1 MPATSYTAREA
12 FDMLRDYMA
21 DPDYRVYY
29 ADALDRHDDQDFA
42 VLFSVADGAIC
53 SVVPLDYC
61 QPEYDAFWRLVRW
74 NNHRLDLGKY

>member
-12 FDMLRDYMA
+12 FDLLRDYMQ

-42 VLFSVADGAIC
+42 VLFNVPDGAIC
-53 SVVPLDYC
+53 SVVPVDC
-61 QPEYDAFWRLVRW
+61 DRRPYDAFWRLVRW
-74 NNHRLDLGKY
+74 NNSRLDRS

>member
-1 MPATSYTAREA
+1 MPATSYSVREA
-12 FDMLRDYMA
+12 FDLLRDYMQ

-53 SVVPLDYC
+53 SVVPVDYDRRS
-61 QPEYDAFWRLVRW
+61 YDAFWRLVRW
-74 NNHRLDLGKY
+74 NNARLDRS